1 MPSAFRPNG
10 GEGSENDGGVGA
22 YHYISEIPGAGIW
35 PRSAW
40 HGITQFTLTSIFG
53 CNNATSRILESI
65 ARRTAWNK
73 PIMTLSK
80 NGESARLRL
89 GTNFADVGRYVDFL
103 PAQAW
108 PFQHAD
114 FAHLFPR

>member
-1 MPSAFRPNG
+1 M
-10 GEGSENDGGVGA
+10 EVSENDGGIGGGVHLIA
-22 YHYISEIPGAGIW
+22 SPRSGIW

-53 CNNATSRILESI
+53 CNNATSRILEPI

-73 PIMTLSK
+73 PIMTPSK